1 MLFSF
6 GKPKPVTADLSF
18 LAVDMHSHL
27 LPGIDDG
34 LQTLA
39 ETVDYIKALQ
49 ALGYRKCICT
59 PHILTGVHNNSLD
72 TILPKLA
79 LVQNALQ
86 DAGVTVAVEAAAE
99 YMIDDT
105 FEAYLK
111 SGKQLLTFG
120 DHYILVEMSYMA
132 EATNLYTVL
141 YDLTIKGMQPILAH
155 PERYNYFHK
164 KFDAYYQIRDRNVLF
179 QVNLLSLSGY
189 YGKYVK
195 LTAERLIKEKL
206 VEFIG
211 TDMHHANHL
220 KATQDYVTSAE
231 FYKLTKDIKWLNNTL

>member
-34 LQTLA
+34 LQTI
-39 ETVDYIKALQ
+39 EDTITYIKALQ
-49 ALGYRKCICT
+49 AIGYKKLICT
-59 PHILTGVHNNSLD
+59 PHILNGVHNNSPE
-72 TILPKLA
+72 TILPLLA
-79 LVQNALQ
+79 IVQKALQ
-86 DAGVTVAVEAAAE
+86 QQEVNVELAAAAE
-99 YMIDDT
+99 YMIDDV
-105 FEAYLK
+105 FEQRLK
-111 SGKQLLTFG
+111 DGKPLLTFG
-120 DHYILVEMSYMA
+120 DQYILVEMSYMA
-132 EATNLYTVL
+132 EATNLYIVVYEL
-141 YDLTIKGMQPILAH
+141 IIKGIQPILAH
-155 PERYNYFHK
+155 PERYTYFHRH
-164 KFDAYYQIRDRNVLF
+164 FERYYDIKNRNVLF

-195 LTAERLIKEKL
+195 QIAERLIKEKM

>member
-34 LQTLA
+34 LQTLEDTIA
-39 ETVDYIKALQ
+39 YMQALQ
-49 ALGYRKCICT
+49 AIGYRKFICT
-59 PHILTGVHNNSLD
+59 PHILNGVHNNSPD
-72 TILPKLA
+72 TILPQLA
-79 LVQNALQ
+79 IVQKALKEHQ
-86 DAGVTVAVEAAAE
+86 VDVEVAAAAE
-99 YMIDDT
+99 YMIDDY
-105 FEAYLK
+105 FEQYLK
-111 SGKQLLTFG
+111 EGKPLLTFG
-120 DHYILVEMSYMA
+120 DQYILVEMSYMA
-132 EATNLYTVL
+132 EATNLYSVL

-164 KFDAYYQIRDRNVLF
+164 QFDNYYQIKDRNVLF

-195 LTAERLIKEKL
+195 LTAERLIKEKM